1 MLLFFLLPITPRLT
15 DVTDLCF
22 WRLMLTFLID
32 LCGSPGLPILNL
44 QEVVNIL
51 GIFLT
56 SLIFSAYILF
66 VFVWCWLLTAK
77 AKLKIRIQMSALSL
91 LLHFFLLL
99 FARFEVRKLILLLKI
114 NQVNVIFNIF
124 IHSRFFLLSSH
135 LSFQSFSAFAKIKMK
150 QHYVD
155 TNWITLFKRGSPELP
170 YIVLNSELFSA

>member
-77 AKLKIRIQMSALSL
+77 ANSNVSAQ
-91 LLHFFLLL
+91 F
-99 FARFEVRKLILLLKI
+99 
-114 NQVNVIFNIF
+114 
-124 IHSRFFLLSSH
+124 
-135 LSFQSFSAFAKIKMK
+135 AFAFFFFVVICSFWGEKVNFTFKNKSSKCDFWHFYTFPFFFIEFSFKFSK
-150 QHYVD
+150 FFCICKNKNE
-155 TNWITLFKRGSPELP
+155 TTLCRHK
-170 YIVLNSELFSA
+170 LNHFI